1 MKSEAEGIL
10 HSIKCSNN
18 HFVDSCYFTAHS
30 DCFYHWLLTDL
41 FSSLPTTTWNSRCL
55 LLFHTFYKLVLS
67 SSILLSLVP
76 ASTFFGLPKKSSLNT
91 KQQRWKYSSENVW
104 NKFINVINSIYC
116 WLFTMSILEAI
127 MIGLG
132 ENWKWK
138 KKKLNKYQA
147 TKWTFALQLFSA
159 STIMKNASE
168 W

>member
-1 MKSEAEGIL
+1 MLIHVIL
-10 HSIKCSNN
+10 QLIQTVFITDFWPIFSPA
-18 HFVDSCYFTAHS
+18 F
-30 DCFYHWLLTDL
+30 LLQHEIR
-41 FSSLPTTTWNSRCL
+41 WCL
-55 LLFHTFYKLVLS
+55 LLFHTFYRLVLS